1 MQIDFKL
8 LGLLL
13 LNLIINMA
21 ISVIAPFYP
30 AEASRRGMS
39 QDIVG
44 FVFAALPLGGFFFSL
59 IFGKYM
65 RYWGRKKLLI
75 IGIFLLIIGFILFA
89 IIDFTENFAIFCS
102 ISIIGRMLQGLGL
115 SAYASVCYAYL
126 PILYKEDELQ
136 EKIGYMEA
144 SLGIGM
150 MIAPLLGSLLY
161 YLWGYQAPFYV
172 MAGILL
178 ICTPWLIRSLPP
190 DNKALMTEKKPLSLR
205 KVLSKR
211 KVLFTY
217 GFSSFVMMGFAFLDP
232 VFANYLNT
240 FGLNII
246 EVGVVFSVGTLSYS
260 VCMVVI
266 SKYSGSIKR
275 SHLMI
280 VGCVLYI
287 ISFIMVG
294 PQSRIGLPKDIWLV
308 CVGMIVLG
316 LGATLTV
323 LPIIPE
329 FMALCAEIYTDEKEG
344 IGDLCSGMFD
354 SSVLVGSLI
363 GPIISGY
370 LTEAVGFEDSA
381 SIFAIILFVYMII
394 YCLFGGVFG
403 QDKKKK
409 EEKPLLK
416 VEKEEESIQI

>member
-1 MQIDFKL
+1 MHIDFKL

-75 IGIFLLIIGFILFA
+75 IGIFLLVIGFILFA
-89 IIDFTENFAIFCS
+89 IIDFTENFAIFSS
-102 ISIIGRMLQGLGL
+102 ISIIGRMVQGLGL

-150 MIAPLLGSLLY
+150 LIAPLLGSLLY

-172 MAGILL
+172 MVGILL

-190 DNKALMTEKKPLSLR
+190 DNIVLMTEKKPLSLR

-217 GFSSFVMMGFAFLDP
+217 GFSAFVMMGFAFLDP
-232 VFANYLNT
+232 VFANHLNT

-260 VCMVVI
+260 FCMVVI
-266 SKYSGSIKR
+266 GKY
-275 SHLMI
+275 
-280 VGCVLYI
+280 
-287 ISFIMVG
+287 
-294 PQSRIGLPKDIWLV
+294 
-308 CVGMIVLG
+308 
-316 LGATLTV
+316 A
-323 LPIIPE
+323 
-329 FMALCAEIYTDEKEG
+329 
-344 IGDLCSGMFD
+344 
-354 SSVLVGSLI
+354 
-363 GPIISGY
+363 
-370 LTEAVGFEDSA
+370 
-381 SIFAIILFVYMII
+381 
-394 YCLFGGVFG
+394 
-403 QDKKKK
+403 
-409 EEKPLLK
+409 
-416 VEKEEESIQI
+416 